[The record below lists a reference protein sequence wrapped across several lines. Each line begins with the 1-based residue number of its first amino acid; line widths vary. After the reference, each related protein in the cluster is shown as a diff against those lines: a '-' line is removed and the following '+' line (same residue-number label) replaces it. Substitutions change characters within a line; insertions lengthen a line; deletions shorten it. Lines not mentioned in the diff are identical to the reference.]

1 MSNLNQK
8 EINDVCFTS
17 LKNLAGLSPSPFKAQ
32 YHPGLGIS
40 IAKCDQNFENLSLT
54 EVSNEFGDWRDT
66 LAKDEQDEIAAFF
79 YLVFMV
85 NFEYLKIF
93 IKVN

>member
-1 MSNLNQK
+1 MYVSQAKKIWLDYHRAHSKHNTIRAQ
-8 EINDVCFTS
+8 EFT
-17 LKNLAGLSPSPFKAQ
+17 
-32 YHPGLGIS
+32 
-40 IAKCDQNFENLSLT
+40 IAKFDQNFSNLSLT

-66 LAKDEQDEIAAFF
+66 LSEDEVAAFF

-93 IKVN
+93 IKW